1 MLHAL
6 TLKRH
11 WLLGREV
18 TALLLALIIFD
29 FNLFFCSLPVKVLG
43 TTVIKCILIGA
54 DAIEV
59 SETGDE
65 FLLFFEVGFGQ

>member
-1 MLHAL
+1 VLHAL

-43 TTVIKCILIGA
+43 TAVIKCIFISA

-65 FLLFFEVGFGQ
+65 FLLFFEIGFGQ